1 MKIKVIFLLLI
12 LIVLISA
19 DNKLNAQSGSVTPS
33 LRPGHSYVPGQLSVM
48 LIDGPAFYSNPI
60 ERKWH
65 RIRQGQTIK
74 PDDSVR
80 TESHGYLL
88 LAWGAEN
95 MIMIKPH
102 SGIRIEIS
110 NPPQIKLHLHSGEI
124 LVSSRNSAE
133 VSVIAKN
140 GVLQTPN
147 GEMSISADQYGE
159 TIRSLMGEAYFRL
172 NGSATPTRIPE
183 NYSMHVDAD
192 GREGTLKMFDPA
204 TEYESFRRFSKWL
217 KKFDFLH
224 NMYSTDLNFKVDSVK
239 INDRFISN
247 LPISDNQ
254 FIILETDNGKIQNRI
269 HLQLKI
275 TPYPAPTDRFEISL
289 GKDLVYALRD
299 GRDGY
304 LEAVFSPPSIPEFLL
319 TVSRV
324 DLQNRRISIFKQGFT
339 VENMRLREQRARQFC
354 ENLSLAM
361 SRRDQAWLRKHVS
374 KDYRDWQGNTWYDF
388 FNMMDDTLRKFRDVR
403 LTLHPFRFEVRDGQ
417 TIIHLNYRL
426 SALTSD
432 WRYRFEDRGSD
443 IFTLKMED
451 ENLKLSS
458 KTAGLFFN
466 RLKVAVNFRHGVIK
480 GRITDERTGMPVS
493 GVSVTLPGTNYRALT
508 DSMGEYVIY
517 NVIPGDYDIKY
528 FKNGFGELTATRV
541 KVNPAGEQF

>member
-1 MKIKVIFLLLI
+1 MKLKQILLLLTL
-12 LIVLISA
+12 LIIGSA
-19 DNKLNAQSGSVTPS
+19 NNRLNAQAGSVNPS
-33 LRPGHSYVPGQLSVM
+33 LRPGHSFVPGQLSVM
-48 LIDGPAFYSNPI
+48 LIDGPAYYSNPI

-102 SGIRIEIS
+102 TGIRIEIS
-110 NPPQIKLHLHSGEI
+110 APPQINLNLHAGEMLI
-124 LVSSRNSAE
+124 SSRNSSE
-133 VSVIAKN
+133 VSVTARN
-140 GVLQTPN
+140 GILQIPN
-147 GEMSISADQYGE
+147 GEASIVTDQ
-159 TIRSLMGEAYFRL
+159 SGEAVRTLRGEAFFRL

-183 NYSMHVDAD
+183 NYSMQVNAD
-192 GREGTLKMFDPA
+192 GREDALKMFDPA

-217 KKFDFLH
+217 KKFDSLH
-224 NMYSTDLNFKVDSVK
+224 NLYSTDLSFKIDSVK

-247 LPISDNQ
+247 LPVAENH
-254 FIILETDNGKIQNRI
+254 FIILETDNSKIQNRI

-275 TPYPAPTDRFEISL
+275 TPLPAPTDRFEISL

-304 LEAVFSPPSIPEFLL
+304 MEAVFSPPSIPEFLL
-319 TVSRV
+319 TVNRV

-339 VENMRLREQRARQFC
+339 VENMRLREQRAKQFC
-354 ENLSLAM
+354 EELSVAM
-361 SRRDQAWLRKHVS
+361 SRRDQSWLRKHVS
-374 KDYRDWQGNTWYDF
+374 RDYRDWQGNTWYDF

-417 TIIHLNYRL
+417 TLIHLNYRL

-443 IFTLKMED
+443 IFTLKIED
-451 ENLKLSS
+451 GSLKLSS

-466 RLKVAVNFRHGVIK
+466 RLKVAVNFRHGIIK

-493 GVSVTLPGTNYRALT
+493 GVSITLPGTNYRTMT

-517 NVIPGDYDIKY
+517 NVVPGDYDINY
-528 FKNGFGELTATRV
+528 FKNGFGEITATRV